1 MSVQRSHEICDRL
14 ETALQKALDG
24 AVVMI
29 HVEPDHEA
37 RQVQAL
43 VPSESACV

>member
-1 MSVQRSHEICDRL
+1 MSVERSHEICDRL
-14 ETALQKALDG
+14 EAALQKALEG

-37 RQVQAL
+37 KPAQVVAG
-43 VPSESACV
+43 

>member
-1 MSVQRSHEICDRL
+1 MSVERSHEICDRL
-14 ETALQKALDG
+14 EAALQKALEG

-37 RQVQAL
+37 TQAQVVAG
-43 VPSESACV
+43 